1 MEIEKQL
8 AEYRAKKRREQHLAS
23 ISTRFKSFF
32 NIRRRFRSMSET
44 KVDLIIPEDETL
56 LVEEENE
63 LLDNEPDTKYSALD
77 IFTYILYFVLWCTL
91 FAIFIKLEFGLVF
104 VTTSALLG
112 MYLNT
117 RTGPRKRDEVSAYS
131 VFNKNCESINGTL
144 KAEQFER
151 EIRYGS
157 GAIH

>member
-1 MEIEKQL
+1 M
-8 AEYRAKKRREQHLAS
+8 
-23 ISTRFKSFF
+23 
-32 NIRRRFRSMSET
+32 
-44 KVDLIIPEDETL
+44 
-56 LVEEENE
+56 EEENE